1 MKNHN
6 TLISLAN
13 SVTKRMFGGLLAAGM
28 MLAASSPALAGGNHI
43 GSNIQVLPRT
53 TPSGIPVSNGLL
65 GDSNP
70 YGVQFV
76 PQNFMGGHGMLQT
89 NDVLVSNYNNTTVQL
104 GNTVSTQ
111 GLGTTIT
118 RIRPDGQGS
127 VFFNSTEMGVTGFT
141 NALDI
146 LPRGLIFARVANT
159 TCIRPARSAST
170 RFRIRTSSAHIAG
183 RILFRRCRERALR
196 VRSCLAKALPKV
208 ASA

>member
-104 GNTVSTQ
+104 CNTVSTQ
-111 GLGTTIT
+111 GLGTTIAHLARRT
-118 RIRPDGQGS
+118 RVGVLQLHRDGSHGLHQRAGYPS
-127 VFFNSTEMGVTGFT
+127 ARFNFCGHS
-141 NALDI
+141 
-146 LPRGLIFARVANT
+146 AND
-159 TCIRPARSAST
+159 
-170 RFRIRTSSAHIAG
+170 
-183 RILFRRCRERALR
+183 
-196 VRSCLAKALPKV
+196 
-208 ASA
+208 

>member
-1 MKNHN
+1 MKNQN
-6 TLISLAN
+6 TLIILAN
-13 SVTKRMFGGLLAAGM
+13 SVKKRLFGGLLAAGM

-146 LPRGLIFARVANT
+146 LPRGLILRAQCQRLTEPQRLFTAARFSSSTGKGLWSARYPSVTART
-159 TCIRPARSAST
+159 LAFMGPGVRPST
-170 RFRIRTSSAHIAG
+170 
-183 RILFRRCRERALR
+183 
-196 VRSCLAKALPKV
+196 
-208 ASA
+208 